1 MWNRWILDRRC
12 QSLRS
17 EYGFSVPYA
26 LLYRLLIWTII
37 VLMKLVILILL
48 SDGIGRQKQFLFEK
62 EDFFV
67 WWLQHHWLI
76 PLVLL
81 ALTFDYHWNTIV
93 ESDVQIGGDFSNG
106 MTENAIQRGI
116 WNSRVTD
123 PITLNSYIGS
133 SHLS

>member
-1 MWNRWILDRRC
+1 MPIITLGIWV
-12 QSLRS
+12 LRTICITIS
-17 EYGFSVPYA
+17 ITHMDYHSVNE
-26 LLYRLLIWTII
+26 IGDTDII
-37 VLMKLVILILL
+37 
-48 SDGIGRQKQFLFEK
+48 IGRHWTTETISIRKGG
-62 EDFFV
+62 FFV